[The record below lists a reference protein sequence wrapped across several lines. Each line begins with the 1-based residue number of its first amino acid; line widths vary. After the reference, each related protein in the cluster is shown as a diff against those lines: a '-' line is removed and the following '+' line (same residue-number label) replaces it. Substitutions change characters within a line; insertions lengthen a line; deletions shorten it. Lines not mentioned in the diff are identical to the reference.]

1 LNFVVDREGKIN
13 NIKVIKGIG
22 FGCDEESIR
31 VLAKMPVWTPGKQ
44 RGQTVLVSFTMP
56 IRFVLN

>member
-1 LNFVVDREGKIN
+1 MNFVVDREGKIT

-31 VLAKMPVWTPGKQ
+31 VLGKMPLWAQENSGDKQ
-44 RGQTVLVSFTMP
+44 FWSVL
-56 IRFVLN
+56 RCQYGLY